1 MWVFENMSRFVSVYS
16 IGFVL
21 CAAFVLKWRQYRLRN
36 GLPLPPGPTGLP
48 LVGNVFDL
56 NPQHPWLSYEQWGK
70 QYGGL
75 VYANLIG
82 KDFVIINSIKVA
94 RDLLE
99 RRSAIYSERPYIP
112 SNELFGMD
120 FNSGLLPYGTT
131 WRLHRKMFNT
141 ALNKET
147 SCQYKPMALCKARQ
161 LVENILDVQEDFAR
175 HCKTFAA
182 ATIMAATY
190 GYDVTPKNDPFVTKI
205 EHLLELF
212 LDALT
217 PERAALLLAFPF
229 LAHIPSWLPGGGYK
243 QQATECR
250 ALAEEVLTSPVEYVR
265 ENMAAGTARES
276 LVHDLLETRNDE
288 ADEDNIKAVAASAF
302 LGGAETSDST
312 LRVFILAMV
321 LHPEVQAKA
330 QEEIDKVIGGQ
341 RLPDFADRP
350 NLPYVEAVYLETF
363 RWRPVVPSA
372 LPHMTA
378 TSDVYEGMYIPK
390 GELNEIVHCTG
401 RHNFVGTGAIV
412 LTNIWAM
419 VHDDTQYDDPMAFIP
434 ERHVTSAGTLAE
446 GTAALNFGFGRRV
459 CPGKHI
465 ADQNVWA
472 AIATMLATVHIA
484 KACDKSGNEIDVKA
498 EFTGGLSSAP
508 KPFACSITPRSSS
521 AECLIRMRNEDV
533 H

>member
-1 MWVFENMSRFVSVYS
+1 SSVYS
-16 IGFVL
+16 VGFVL
-21 CAAFVLKWRQYRLRN
+21 CVAFVLKWRQYRLRH

-75 VYANLIG
+75 VHANLIG
-82 KDFVIINSIKVA
+82 KDFIIINSVKVA

-141 ALNKET
+141 ALNKGT
-147 SCQYKPMALCKARQ
+147 ACQYKPMALCKARQ
-161 LVENILDVQEDFAR
+161 LVENILDEQEDFAK

-182 ATIMAATY
+182 ATIMATTY

-212 LDALT
+212 LNALT

-229 LAHIPSWLPGGGYK
+229 LAYIPSWLPGGGYK

-276 LVHDLLETRNDE
+276 LVHDLLEKRSDG

-302 LGGAETSDST
+302 LGIDST

-350 NLPYVEAVYLETF
+350 NLPYVEAICLETF
-363 RWRPVVPSA
+363 RWRPVVPTA
-372 LPHMTA
+372 LPHMTT

-390 GELNEIVHCTG
+390 
-401 RHNFVGTGAIV
+401 GAIV

-419 VHDDTQYDDPMAFIP
+419 VHDETQYDNPMAFIP
-434 ERHVTSAGTLAE
+434 ERHLTSAGSLIE
-446 GTAALNFGFGRRV
+446 GTAAHFGFGRRI
-459 CPGKHI
+459 CPGRHI
-465 ADQNVWA
+465 GDQNVWA
-472 AIATMLATVHIA
+472 AIATILATVHIA
-484 KACDKSGNEIDVKA
+484 KARDEFGNEIDVKA

-508 KPFACSITPRSSS
+508 KPFVCSITPRPSG
-521 AECLIRMRNEDV
+521 AECLI
-533 H
+533 